1 MQKKPKSYSA
11 TLMDQIPIKYLI
23 CQAQGLHQELGGEMI
38 IYNCSKICFWLCD
51 NITFLKYEKKKSEYF
66 LNFRCPAF

>member
-23 CQAQGLHQELGGEMI
+23 CQAQGLHQELGGKMS
-38 IYNCSKICFWLCD
+38 IYNGTVCD
-51 NITFLKYEKKKSEYF
+51 YVAMWFYFFQRNREYF
-66 LNFRCPAF
+66 FYFR